1 MRGLKL
7 FDQIQLWYYQVTL
20 FLQLI
25 QVDSMKGDL
34 RGVDYESSDEEDEVV
49 QEEERVVVANTKK
62 G

>member
-1 MRGLKL
+1 MKL
-7 FDQIQLWYYQVTL
+7 SSNCL